1 MKQHG
6 TLLQATILVTTCTL
20 LCKVLGFGREA
31 VIASFYGAT
40 GQTDAFFFAHAMPSM
55 IFPAVGNSLAFAF
68 TSLYVKRLTER
79 GEEEGDGYASR
90 MLMAASVL
98 GLVLGIIGVLI
109 SPWIVPLLAPG
120 FEGPQLTLTI
130 RLTQI
135 SMGSFLLI
143 MLQYMMSA
151 ALNAKRHFLGAQL
164 AGLFYN
170 AVIIAVTVLLGRYQ
184 SMEFLMLSTV
194 GGLLLQD
201 LVMLVLHLRSS
212 RFRTGL
218 HGMRREGMA
227 LFCLAL
233 PILLGNSVV
242 QLNNIVDKAL
252 GSTLPSGSLSG
263 LTYASNLTNVV
274 ISTLIISLS
283 TVLYPSLTE
292 QFSRGDR
299 TAFCTQLE
307 TALASLSALLIP
319 ISCITMLDA
328 ESIVSAVYARGS
340 FDQTAVAYTTAALIC
355 YAPIFFFSG
364 IRELVSR
371 AFFAMQDTKTPMRN
385 SALGV
390 LCNIVCSLALV
401 RWLGLRGIA
410 LGTTVSTA
418 LISVLHLVQA
428 QRKLPQFSLK
438 PMLLRILRQAL
449 AAGGMSL
456 LLAAF
461 HALVPISPPLVRFA
475 GDTIVGFLIYGL
487 LLTLLGGTELKTLF
501 AFVRKR

>member
-1 MKQHG
+1 MKKHS
-6 TLLQATILVTTCTL
+6 TLLQATLLVTTCTL
-20 LCKVLGFGREA
+20 LCKVLGFVREA
-31 VIASFYGAT
+31 VIASYYGAT
-40 GQTDAFFFAHAMPSM
+40 EQTDAFFFAQAMPAM
-55 IFPAVGNSLAFAF
+55 IFPAVCNSISTAF
-68 TSLYVKRLTER
+68 TSLYVKRLTEN

-90 MLMAASVL
+90 MLVAAFFL
-98 GLVLGIIGVLI
+98 GLVLGIIGILI
-109 SPWIVPLLAPG
+109 APWIVPLLVPG

-164 AGLFYN
+164 AGLLYN
-170 AVIIAVTVLLGRYQ
+170 VVIIAATVLLGRYQ

-194 GGLLLQD
+194 GGLLLQ
-201 LVMLVLHLRSS
+201 VAAMLGCHLRYSGFHV
-212 RFRTGL
+212 RLRGL
-218 HGMRREGMA
+218 GGESLA
-227 LFCLAL
+227 LVHLAL

-252 GSTLPSGSLSG
+252 GSTLPSGSLSS

-292 QFSRGDR
+292 QFSRGER
-299 TAFCTQLE
+299 AAFCTQLE
-307 TALASLSALLIP
+307 TALVSLSALLIP

-340 FDQTAVAYTTAALIC
+340 FDQTAVAHTTAALIC

-371 AFFAMQDTKTPMRN
+371 AFFAMQDTKTPMYN

-410 LGTTVSTA
+410 LGTTVSTVV
-418 LISVLHLVQA
+418 IGVLLLVQV

-461 HALVPISPPLVRFA
+461 RALVPISLPLVRFA
-475 GDTIVGFLIYGL
+475 GDTIVGFLSYGL